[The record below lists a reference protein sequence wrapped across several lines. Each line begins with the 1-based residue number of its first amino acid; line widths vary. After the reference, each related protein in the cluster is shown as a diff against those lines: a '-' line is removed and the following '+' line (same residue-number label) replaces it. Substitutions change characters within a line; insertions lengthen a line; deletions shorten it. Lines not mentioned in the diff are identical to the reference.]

1 MQAFMGASHSYRE
14 DMSYE
19 FEFERPKWA
28 HENFAWGLLNIY
40 FKNPFAQMPY
50 RRQCRE
56 SMYYSPSQKKAGGPH
71 CTVAYIGPCRRRLCK
86 YKQAIIR

>member
-1 MQAFMGASHSYRE
+1 MRY
-14 DMSYE
+14 YE
-19 FEFERPKWA
+19 FESERPKWA
-28 HENFAWGLLNIY
+28 HEHFAWGLLNIY
-40 FKNPFAQMPY
+40 FKTPFAQMPY

-71 CTVAYIGPCRRRLCK
+71 CTVACSGPCRRRLCK